1 MSALVHDIPPAKDQR
16 FLTNLLR
23 ESKCMYHVNVYTNG
37 YNENKLEHEI
47 RHYS

>member
-16 FLTNLLR
+16 SLTNLLR
-23 ESKCMYHVNVYTNG
+23 ESKCMYHVNVYTNE
-37 YNENKLEHEI
+37 YNENNFEHER